1 MNHLELLE
9 RKSRLWHIER
19 AAGKAVALIAD
30 KTNEAYEG
38 DDLLRDAVAMQL
50 IRIGEALPRALQ
62 VHPELAQH
70 ISDTSQIVSL
80 GNQLLRNYP
89 GIDDER
95 VWDIVTTDLPVL
107 LREVRALLAAS

>member
-19 AAGKAVALIAD
+19 AAGKAVALTAD
-30 KTNEAYEG
+30 KTHEGYES
-38 DDLLRDAVAMQL
+38 DDLLQDAVAMQL

-80 GNQLLRNYP
+80 GNQLLHNYP
-89 GIDDER
+89 GIETTR
-95 VWDIVTTDLPVL
+95 VWNVIQTDLPLL
-107 LREVRALLAAS
+107 LREVRALLA